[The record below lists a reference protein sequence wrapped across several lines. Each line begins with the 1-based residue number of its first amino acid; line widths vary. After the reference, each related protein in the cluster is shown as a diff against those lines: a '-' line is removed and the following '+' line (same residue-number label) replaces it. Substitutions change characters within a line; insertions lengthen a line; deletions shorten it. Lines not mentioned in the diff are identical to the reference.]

1 MGDEVCQNGLI
12 DWDFEYERAKKL
24 LDELKLKVN
33 PRTVVGNLGI
43 GQQQLVEIAKALNKN
58 CKILILD
65 EPTAPLPEDDSENLL
80 NLMRGLRDKGIS
92 IIFISHKL
100 GEVLSIADT
109 VTILRDGQTVE
120 TRPAEEYSQDTLISG
135 MVGRELKTLFE
146 PRCCTIG
153 EVALRVSDWSVF
165 DGINNKWIVR
175 DINLEVREGEVVGL
189 AGMIGAGRTELGMS
203 IFGALQGSITGK
215 MEYKGRQRARFKNS
229 NEAIKAGVFYSS
241 EDRKRYGLVLTS
253 DIAYNASLS
262 SLDKYINGGFF
273 INRDKEYGKVKE
285 MVKKLRVKTPS
296 ILQRVGNLSGGNQQK
311 VCLAKALMT
320 EPKVLILDEATRGI
334 DIGAKTE
341 IYQLINQMA
350 DQGIAVIMISS
361 ELPEILGMSDRIY
374 VMREGRISAEFDN
387 SARKITQEDVALAA
401 TGGVTT

>member
-1 MGDEVCQNGLI
+1 MDKPVIRIQNLEKSFGDTQ
-12 DWDFEYERAKKL
+12 
-24 LDELKLKVN
+24 
-33 PRTVVGNLGI
+33 
-43 GQQQLVEIAKALNKN
+43 
-58 CKILILD
+58 
-65 EPTAPLPEDDSENLL
+65 
-80 NLMRGLRDKGIS
+80 
-92 IIFISHKL
+92 
-100 GEVLSIADT
+100 VL
-109 VTILRDGQTVE
+109 
-120 TRPAEEYSQDTLISG
+120 
-135 MVGRELKTLFE
+135 
-146 PRCCTIG
+146 
-153 EVALRVSDWSVF
+153 
-165 DGINNKWIVR
+165 R

-311 VCLAKALMT
+311 VLLARWLCM
-320 EPKVLILDEATRGI
+320 EPDLIILDEPTRGI
-334 DIGAKTE
+334 DVGAKSE
-341 IYQLINQMA
+341 IESLIQEIA
-350 DQGIAVIMISS
+350 GRGIGVLLISS
-361 ELPEILGMSDRIY
+361 ELEELVRNCHRVVVVRDGRNVGDLEGNAISEENIMERIAQ
-374 VMREGRISAEFDN
+374 G
-387 SARKITQEDVALAA
+387 AA
-401 TGGVTT
+401 KEESHENG

>member
-1 MGDEVCQNGLI
+1 M
-12 DWDFEYERAKKL
+12 
-24 LDELKLKVN
+24 
-33 PRTVVGNLGI
+33 
-43 GQQQLVEIAKALNKN
+43 
-58 CKILILD
+58 
-65 EPTAPLPEDDSENLL
+65 
-80 NLMRGLRDKGIS
+80 
-92 IIFISHKL
+92 
-100 GEVLSIADT
+100 SIADT

-262 SLDKYINGGFF
+262 SLDKYINGGF
-273 INRDKEYGKVKE
+273 
-285 MVKKLRVKTPS
+285 PS
-296 ILQRVGNLSGGNQQK
+296 L
-311 VCLAKALMT
+311 
-320 EPKVLILDEATRGI
+320 
-334 DIGAKTE
+334 
-341 IYQLINQMA
+341 
-350 DQGIAVIMISS
+350 
-361 ELPEILGMSDRIY
+361 
-374 VMREGRISAEFDN
+374 FHH
-387 SARKITQEDVALAA
+387 
-401 TGGVTT
+401 